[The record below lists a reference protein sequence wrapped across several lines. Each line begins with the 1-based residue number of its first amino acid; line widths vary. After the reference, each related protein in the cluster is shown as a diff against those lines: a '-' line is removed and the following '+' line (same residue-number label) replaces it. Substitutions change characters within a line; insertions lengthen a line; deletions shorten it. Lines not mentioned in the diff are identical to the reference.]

1 LTYNFDPDRWYETHR
16 TALDA
21 RHAARAMPDD
31 EYQAEL
37 DRLER
42 RYDEM
47 VARLDKPF
55 ELSDTRQIP
64 PLPRRE

>member
-16 TALDA
+16 KALDA
-21 RHAARAMPDD
+21 RRAAGAIAED
-31 EYQAEL
+31 EYQAQL
-37 DRLER
+37 DQLER

-55 ELSDTRQIP
+55 ELSDTRHSQP
-64 PLPRRE
+64 PPRRE